1 MTQRVTNEMLAN
13 RFRFLTDMAAARGVC
28 VDGWRFGQNYGQC
41 FNIVGQVGDDER
53 LSQVSNNWLTK
64 REAWDGMNDMIQA
77 LLLVP
82 RV

>member
-1 MTQRVTNEMLAN
+1 MAQRITNEMLATK
-13 RFRFLTDMAAARGVC
+13 FRYLTDIAAVRGVC

-41 FNIVGQVGDDER
+41 FNIVGQVGEKEW

-64 REAWDGMNDMIQA
+64 REAWQGMDDMIRA
-77 LLLVP
+77 LSLVP